1 MSQINAFSPVDSALG
16 GTDVNRFGEM
26 TSEEFVRVIFTELSN
41 QDPFQPNDT
50 GALLDQLNSIR
61 SIESDLKLVSKL
73 EDLVTEN
80 QLASA
85 SNLLGN
91 YVEGLDD
98 SNNRVEGFAI
108 SVIRE
113 NDRVMLEIDTGQRL
127 PFDNVQSVID
137 VSLFQAPP
145 PVTEETESSP

>member
-16 GTDVNRFGEM
+16 DTGVNRFGEM
-26 TSEEFVRVIFTELSN
+26 TSEEFVRVIFTELAN

-91 YVEGLDD
+91 YVEGLDA
-98 SNNRVEGFAI
+98 NNVRVEGFAV
-108 SVIRE
+108 SVVRE
-113 NDRVMLEIDTGQRL
+113 RDQVMLEIDTGQRL
-127 PFDNVQSVID
+127 PFNNVQSVID
-137 VSLFQAPP
+137 VSLFQAP
-145 PVTEETESSP
+145 VVEEAESS

>member
-1 MSQINAFSPVDSALG
+1 M
-16 GTDVNRFGEM
+16 
-26 TSEEFVRVIFTELSN
+26 
-41 QDPFQPNDT
+41 
-50 GALLDQLNSIR
+50 
-61 SIESDLKLVSKL
+61 
-73 EDLVTEN
+73 
-80 QLASA
+80 
-85 SNLLGN
+85 
-91 YVEGLDD
+91 EGLDD

-145 PVTEETESSP
+145 PVTEETDSSP